1 MMLKDLK
8 ERLLV
13 SLVFVAVVAVLIAF
27 SQREVMR
34 YLVGLIVAA
43 LSALG
48 TWEYSQLSKEKG
60 SHIQSFVLMALSA
73 LVTFS
78 FYFIGW
84 FSVLPAIC
92 LTISVFLLF
101 ALHFRDKIGAIV
113 NLAVATFGL
122 VYIAIPLG
130 MILAILYFPHLGDGR
145 MWVAYLLA
153 VTKITDIGAY
163 IGGNLWGRRK
173 LAPHVSPA
181 KTVEG
186 ALIGLL
192 FALATSYFF
201 HVLGKDPSWHF
212 SLSNAEWILLGLLLG
227 VVGQFGDLSESL
239 LKRDAN
245 KKDSNVLPGM
255 GGALDT
261 VDSLLFNTPII
272 FFYSVI
278 L

>member
-192 FALATSYFF
+192 FCIG
-201 HVLGKDPSWHF
+201 H
-212 SLSNAEWILLGLLLG
+212 E
-227 VVGQFGDLSESL
+227 
-239 LKRDAN
+239 
-245 KKDSNVLPGM
+245 
-255 GGALDT
+255 
-261 VDSLLFNTPII
+261 LLFSRSGKRSVLA
-272 FFYSVI
+272 FFSFKCRVDFTRASVGCCRTI
-278 L
+278 WRSLRISSQTRRQQKR